1 MACDSRFDI
10 TVLGRSG
17 GCCRAG
23 EACSG
28 YLVRADGVSLLLDC
42 GSGVAGRLQE
52 VISLNELDGVV
63 VSHWHPDHC
72 GDAGVLYH
80 GRLIQNLVGEP
91 CGPLAFYAPFQSP
104 DLERLERPPHACAV
118 GIDETTEL
126 HFGPLACTFM
136 RTEHPVPCFATKLV
150 HDDGRTLVYT
160 ADGALTSRLVEF
172 CVGADMVLAECS
184 LYGETAGDGPG
195 HMNACDCA
203 ELGRRADPGT
213 LLLTHLP
220 MYGERRELLECV
232 RGRWLCKAHLAEEMA
247 TYSLVRR
254 TS

>member
-1 MACDSRFDI
+1 MACDSRFDV
-10 TVLGRSG
+10 TVLGRGG

-52 VISLNELDGVV
+52 FVSLDELDGVV

-80 GRLIQNLVGEP
+80 GRLIQNLVGESR
-91 CGPLAFYAPFQSP
+91 GPLAFYAPLQSP
-104 DLERLERPPHACAV
+104 DLKRLECPPHARAV
-118 GIDETTEL
+118 GIDEVAEL
-126 HFGPLACTFM
+126 HFGPLTCTFM
-136 RTEHPVPCFATKLV
+136 RTEHPVPCFAIKLV

-160 ADGALTSRLVEF
+160 ADGALTPRLVEF
-172 CVGADMVLAECS
+172 CAGADMVLAECS
-184 LYGETAGDGPG
+184 LYGETSGDGPG
-195 HMNACDCA
+195 HMNACGCA
-203 ELGRRADPGT
+203 ELGCRADPDT
-213 LLLTHLP
+213 MLLTHLP
-220 MYGERRELLECV
+220 MYGERRELLDYV
-232 RGRWLCKAHLAEEMA
+232 QGRWPGKVHLAEEGA
-247 TYSLVRR
+247 TYSLERR